1 MKNEVV
7 RNWLPFNLQFFA
19 SEKDEK
25 DGEGANDSATENNTE
40 KEEMEEGNE
49 EEEKSGEEEKA
60 FTQSDLNKVATKEKK
75 QGRKAMLKELGFK
88 NENEALK
95 ELKAF
100 KEWKESQMTDEEKEQ
115 SKKAEIENKQNELL
129 NRALKAEQK
138 LAALSVGVRS
148 DSVDDAIAIA
158 SLKVT
163 EEKDIN
169 EVLQE
174 MKKESRYSSFFVKS
188 EEDEKE
194 KQKKSGTGS
203 SAKHSKGSK
212 EEENI
217 GTRLGKKKA
226 ASNVKSSFFKN

>member
-1 MKNEVV
+1 MKSELVK
-7 RNWLPFNLQFFA
+7 NWLPFNLQFFA

-25 DGEGANDSATENNTE
+25 NGEGANDNTGENQA
-40 KEEMEEGNE
+40 EENE
-49 EEEKSGEEEKA
+49 EESNEEDENSGEEEKA

-100 KEWKESQMTDEEKEQ
+100 KAWKESQMTDEEKAQNE
-115 SKKAEIENKQNELL
+115 KAENENKQNELL

-163 EEKDIN
+163 EEKNID

-217 GTRLGKKKA
+217 GTRLGKKR
-226 ASNVKSSFFKN
+226 ASTNAKSNFFKN